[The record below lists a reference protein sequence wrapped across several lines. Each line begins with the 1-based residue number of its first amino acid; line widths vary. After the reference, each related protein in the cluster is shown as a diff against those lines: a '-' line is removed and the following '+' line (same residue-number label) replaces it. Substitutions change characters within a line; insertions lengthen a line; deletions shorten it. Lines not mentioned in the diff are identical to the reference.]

1 MNFND
6 PKAFAKAFHEL
17 DTTDS
22 PKAIRE
28 AFEQD
33 QNAVDQGKLWRT
45 PDGEYFEI
53 SRTLPCGTRVTE
65 TGRWIPPEEFA
76 LCEKVA

>member
-1 MNFND
+1 MNLHD
-6 PKAFAKAFHEL
+6 PKAFAITFRQL
-17 DTTDS
+17 DATDS

-28 AFEQD
+28 AFESD
-33 QNAVDQGKLWRT
+33 QAAIDQGKLWKT

-53 SRTLPCGTRVTE
+53 SRALPCSTRVTE
-65 TGRWIPPEEFA
+65 TGRWIPPEEFS